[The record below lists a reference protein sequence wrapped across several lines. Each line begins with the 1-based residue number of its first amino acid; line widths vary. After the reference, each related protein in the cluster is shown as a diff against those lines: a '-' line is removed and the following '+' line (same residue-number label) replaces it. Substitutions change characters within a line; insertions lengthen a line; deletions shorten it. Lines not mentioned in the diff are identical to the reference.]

1 MRARIGTPFPREKLA
16 IQMFKRVAL
25 ALLLSPTLALAKPLK
40 PAPLV
45 VRTLSSRYKLP
56 TPVPGASFT
65 RGARDLADYVQMQQR
80 FFPGAVVTAGFY
92 DWRTTSRYRSH
103 AGLHLG
109 YDVAMPYGCPFSA
122 GWPGTV
128 TAIVLWSGEEY
139 GITVQHPDGSSVTYG
154 HVSPKVSVG
163 QHVVPGEAIG
173 TIAYNHVDVKMRDS
187 AGNYVDFGGN
197 GRVLP
202 APQWAVEQP
211 VASREMVMANWLL
224 AQNTLEMAEEE
235 YRNEKLEGE
244 KRRIQLQALRQKIPA
259 LKESQSMMAE
269 YVEQGLVS
277 RLTSEENHEELE
289 NAQKELARMEK
300 ARTTSPGRV
309 KQLQRDVEAARNRLN
324 EAKKMASERG
334 IGWKQVEAFVQATI
348 ANDKALSKSVQ
359 AYKKNALSKN
369 ASKLAGLEQELGKA
383 TDTLKTYE
391 ELFEM
396 GGISRNELE
405 EARIKKQILQAQ
417 VKAIK
422 GSTGPQGHD

>member
-1 MRARIGTPFPREKLA
+1 MY
-16 IQMFKRVAL
+16 KRLAL
-25 ALLLSPTLALAKPLK
+25 ALLLSPLVYAKPLK
-40 PAPLV
+40 PAPV
-45 VRTLSSRYKLP
+45 VVKTLSSRYKLP
-56 TPVPGASFT
+56 TPVTGSYASS
-65 RGARDLADYVQMQQR
+65 GARDLADYVQLQQR

-92 DWRTTSRYRSH
+92 DWRTTSRYRGH

-122 GWPGTV
+122 GWAGTV

-154 HVSPKVSVG
+154 HVSPKVSIG
-163 QHVVPGEAIG
+163 QHVLPGEPIG
-173 TIAYNHVDVKMRDS
+173 TIAYNHVDVKMRD
-187 AGNYVDFGGN
+187 ANGNYVDFGGN

-244 KRRIQLQALRQKIPA
+244 KRRIQLQALRQKVPA

-300 ARTTSPGRV
+300 ARTSSPGRV
-309 KQLQRDVEAARNRLN
+309 KQLQKDVEAARNRLSQ
-324 EAKKMASERG
+324 AKKMAADRG
-334 IGWKQVEAFVQATI
+334 LSWKQVEAFVQATI
-348 ANDKALSKSVQ
+348 ANDKALSKNVQ
-359 AYKKNALSKN
+359 AYKKNATTKN
-369 ASKLAGLEQELGKA
+369 AAKLANLESDLSKA

-405 EARIKKQILQAQ
+405 EARTKKQILQAQ
-417 VKAIK
+417 VKAFK
-422 GSTGPQGHD
+422 GSTSGTAGHD

>member
-1 MRARIGTPFPREKLA
+1 
-16 IQMFKRVAL
+16 MFKRVAL
-25 ALLLSPTLALAKPLK
+25 ALLLTPLVSAKPLK
-40 PAPLV
+40 PAPV
-45 VRTLSSRYKLP
+45 VVKTLSSRYKLP
-56 TPVPGASFT
+56 TPVSSAGMTS
-65 RGARDLADYVQMQQR
+65 GARDLADYVQLQQR

-92 DWRTTSRYRSH
+92 DWRTTSRYRGH

-122 GWPGTV
+122 GWAGTV
-128 TAIVLWSGEEY
+128 TSIALWSGEEY

-163 QHVVPGEAIG
+163 QHVLPGEAIG

-187 AGNYVDFGGN
+187 GGNYVDFGGN

-224 AQNTLEMAEEE
+224 AQNTLEMAEED
-235 YRNEKLEGE
+235 YRNEKLESE

-259 LKESQSMMAE
+259 LKESQSMMAD

-289 NAQKELARMEK
+289 HAQKELARMEK
-300 ARTTSPGRV
+300 ARTSSPGRT
-309 KQLQRDVEAARNRLN
+309 KQLQKDVESARNRLN
-324 EAKKMASERG
+324 DAKKMAAERG
-334 IGWKQVEAFVQATI
+334 ISWKQVQGFVQATI
-348 ANDKALSKSVQ
+348 ANDKALSKNVQ
-359 AYKKNALSKN
+359 AYKKNALTQN
-369 ASKLAGLEQELGKA
+369 ASKLAGLEQELKRA
-383 TDTLKTYE
+383 TDTLNTYE

-396 GGISRNELE
+396 GGISRNELN
-405 EARIKKQILQAQ
+405 EARTKQQILQAQ

-422 GSTGPQGHD
+422 GSTGPSGHD